1 MAENNSEKKLP
12 EANFEVSSLA
22 EVKDQNG
29 NGVFHLRTK
38 TKFILV
44 ISILIL
50 IASGALIY
58 LTLENYFAAEI
69 WQLAVWGLCGVLAIY
84 SIFAKSIPTMLLNLI
99 LFFGV
104 SLIPVWQ
111 AGHET
116 FKPVIEK
123 FTQEPAQ
130 ENQSATDG
138 VKVESE
144 KNSADVKTENAPV
157 KTEPAKTE
165 TENATVK
172 TAETEVEKVEQP
184 EQKETT
190 AENSATKIESV
201 AENPKPEIEKPQQKN
216 SPTSDLPRI

>member
-29 NGVFHLRTK
+29 NGIFHLRTK
-38 TKFILV
+38 TKFILI
-44 ISILIL
+44 ISTLIF
-50 IASGALIY
+50 IFSGALIY
-58 LTLENYFAAEI
+58 LTVENYFAAEI
-69 WQLAVWGLCGVLAIY
+69 WQMAVWGLCAVLAIY
-84 SIFAKSIPTMLLNLI
+84 SMFAKSIPTMLLNLI

-130 ENQSATDG
+130 ENQSA
-138 VKVESE
+138 
-144 KNSADVKTENAPV
+144 PV
-157 KTEPAKTE
+157 TPETKIEQNTPAKT
-165 TENATVK
+165 
-172 TAETEVEKVEQP
+172 AEPEVEKIEQT
-184 EQKETT
+184 ETT
-190 AENSATKIESV
+190 AENMPTKTESV
-201 AENPKPEIEKPQQKN
+201 EETPKPEIEKSQQKN